1 MNIEEQKKLVESR
14 KQFHE
19 FILGFHKE
27 AIDII
32 GRKGIRSE
40 EDSKTLTYAVRSA
53 GRVLELIEHDKRE
66 LRDLGV

>member
-1 MNIEEQKKLVESR
+1 MNKEKQKKRVESR
-14 KQFHE
+14 KRFHE

-27 AIDII
+27 VINII
-32 GRKGIRSE
+32 GQKGIRDKR
-40 EDSKTLTYAVRSA
+40 DSKTLTYAVRSA

>member
-1 MNIEEQKKLVESR
+1 MNIEEQKKRVESR

-27 AIDII
+27 VIDII

-53 GRVLELIEHDKRE
+53 GRVLELIEQDNHQVK
-66 LRDLGV
+66 G